1 MNAASFIS
9 SAVVDRL
16 GWVLIHSLWQG
27 TAVAGLLAIVFL
39 FSRRRSPQ
47 LRDLC
52 ALGSLLAIVG
62 LMLAT
67 YAILAPPVPAAGPV
81 AATRPGLTRMAQPH
95 SEPVFS
101 QTPSVPAPT
110 AATGLS
116 TLTWSKWLEPFMP
129 WLVGL
134 WACGVL
140 ALSTW
145 HAGGWVAAQ
154 RLRVLGVSPVCN
166 ELKEL
171 LARLQLR
178 LGVRRAVALL
188 QSCRVESPVA
198 LGLLRPVIL
207 MPAAILAGLSVSQ
220 LEAILAH
227 ELAHIRRWDYLVNL
241 VQTAVETLL
250 FYHPAVW
257 WISRRIRLEREHCCD
272 DVAVGICGSPARY
285 AESLSAVEELR
296 AAVPR
301 LALAAGGSGGS
312 ELAWRIRRLLG
323 VGGDRARHAGWWLV
337 MVGVITAAL
346 GLTVASGRDTGDA
359 DAHYRRG
366 LACQEKGD
374 YDKAIVEFTEA
385 IRLDPKD
392 ADAYHNRGLAYGKKG
407 EHDNAIADF
416 NEAIHLDPKDAG
428 AYYNRGV
435 SYQKKGDRDEAIAD
449 FTEAIRLDPKN
460 ADGYYG
466 RGWAHAEKG
475 AWDEAIADY
484 TGVIRLDPKNADAY
498 AGRGYAYAMKGD
510 QQKAIADYTE
520 AIRLNPKY
528 ADAYCDRGCAH
539 GEKQEWDMAIADYT
553 EAIRL
558 DPKDAYAYAGRGY
571 AYGMTGDQDGAI
583 ADYTEAIRLSPKD
596 ADAHFGRGYAYAMK
610 DEQGNAIADYTE
622 AIRLSPNNADAY
634 CDRGFAY
641 QMTGDLD
648 KAVADFTEAIRLN
661 PKDATF
667 YRSRSSAY
675 EKLGQQEKAGADAAE
690 AERLDP
696 SVGWLPVYS
705 CIASDSALGQELQL
719 SPQQRKKL
727 GELAAKYPAQGQE
740 FVNDLVEQA
749 LKLPADQ
756 RTAWLAKQP
765 RQDAQSRRKAAGKAV
780 EEILSRQQV
789 EACKKWEFPDLAYA
803 MLRHPEFLTLIGAT
817 PEQREQL
824 AEIQRQRERQ
834 RQAQDKRRGEQ
845 MLAVLSPQQ
854 QAKLRAEIQRSEDAA
869 ANNTTTITGGTIELG
884 DPFETGAPGPSDEFP
899 DIGWGVPAYGELTSG
914 ATRKQ
919 LGFTAAQESAWQE
932 ITANER
938 KERGRTPEG
947 SEQWKRRRSEFCR
960 QVEGLLTPQQAT
972 ALKETRLRGWLDVLA
987 QDPELMKKLAITEG
1001 QKVRLRRVS
1010 AAGGEGSTA
1019 AERDAKQKSLAL
1031 LTAAQRQKLREE
1043 LDRRGAW

>member
-1 MNAASFIS
+1 M
-9 SAVVDRL
+9 
-16 GWVLIHSLWQG
+16 
-27 TAVAGLLAIVFL
+27 
-39 FSRRRSPQ
+39 
-47 LRDLC
+47 
-52 ALGSLLAIVG
+52 VG
-62 LMLAT
+62 T
-67 YAILAPPVPAAGPV
+67 YAMLAPPVARGDQSHRRGAARPASDSAAHSPRASTEGPSAAAEPAA
-81 AATRPGLTRMAQPH
+81 ATD
-95 SEPVFS
+95 
-101 QTPSVPAPT
+101 
-110 AATGLS
+110 LS
-116 TLTWSKWLEPFMP
+116 TLTWSKSLEPLMP

-154 RLRVLGVSPVCN
+154 RMRVLGVSPVCN
-166 ELKEL
+166 ELREL

-207 MPAAILAGLSVSQ
+207 LPAAILAGLSVSQ

-435 SYQKKGDRDEAIAD
+435 SYQEKGDRDEAIAD

-484 TGVIRLDPKNADAY
+484 TGVIRLDAKNADAY
-498 AGRGYAYAMKGD
+498 AGRGYAHAMKGD
-510 QQKAIADYTE
+510 QGKAIADYTE
-520 AIRLNPKY
+520 AIRLNPKF
-528 ADAYCDRGCAH
+528 ADAYCDRGSAYVEKREWGKALADYTEAIRLDAKNANAYAGRGYAH
-539 GEKQEWDMAIADYT
+539 TRKGDHDKAIADYTEVIRLDPKNADAYSNRGNAYGEKGQWDKAAADYSEQVRLEPKDAATRCARGYAYGMAGDQDKAIADYT

-558 DPKDAYAYAGRGY
+558 DPKYADAYNRRADAYEI
-571 AYGMTGDQDGAI
+571 DGEYDKAI
-583 ADYTEAIRLSPKD
+583 AD
-596 ADAHFGRGYAYAMK
+596 
-610 DEQGNAIADYTE
+610 
-622 AIRLSPNNADAY
+622 
-634 CDRGFAY
+634 
-641 QMTGDLD
+641 
-648 KAVADFTEAIRLN
+648 FTAAIRLN
-661 PKDATF
+661 PKDANL
-667 YRSRSSAY
+667 YRSRSGTY
-675 EKLGQQEKAGADAAE
+675 GNLGQQEKAVADAAE

-696 SVGWLPVYS
+696 GVGWLPAYS
-705 CIASDSALGQELQL
+705 WIGSDGGLLQDLQL
-719 SPQQRKKL
+719 SPQQKKKL
-727 GELAAKYPAQGQE
+727 NELSARYLAQGQE
-740 FVNDLVEQA
+740 SQNDLVKQA
-749 LKLPADQ
+749 LKLPAAQ
-756 RTAWLAKQP
+756 RAAWLAKQP
-765 RQDAQSRRKAAGKAV
+765 RQDAQSQRKAAGKEV
-780 EEILSRQQV
+780 EEILSPQQL
-789 EACKKWEFPDLAYA
+789 ELYKTREFPDLACR
-803 MLRHPEFLTLIGAT
+803 MLRFPEFLKMIAATL
-817 PEQREQL
+817 EQKEQF
-824 AEIQRQRERQ
+824 AKIQQQEERQ
-834 RQAQDKRRGEQ
+834 TQEQWRRRYDR
-845 MLAVLSPQQ
+845 MLAVLSPRQQ
-854 QAKLRAEIQRSEDAA
+854 EKLRAEIQRAEDAA
-869 ANNTTTITGGTIELG
+869 AESLATAAANGTTIFSGTIEDA
-884 DPFETGAPGPSDEFP
+884 DPLEEAFSSELSVDFTDTGC
-899 DIGWGVPAYGELTSG
+899 GVPAYGELTS
-914 ATRKQ
+914 AH
-919 LGFTAAQESAWQE
+919 
-932 ITANER
+932 
-938 KERGRTPEG
+938 G
-947 SEQWKRRRSEFCR
+947 S
-960 QVEGLLTPQQAT
+960 
-972 ALKETRLRGWLDVLA
+972 
-987 QDPELMKKLAITEG
+987 
-1001 QKVRLRRVS
+1001 
-1010 AAGGEGSTA
+1010 
-1019 AERDAKQKSLAL
+1019 
-1031 LTAAQRQKLREE
+1031 
-1043 LDRRGAW
+1043 